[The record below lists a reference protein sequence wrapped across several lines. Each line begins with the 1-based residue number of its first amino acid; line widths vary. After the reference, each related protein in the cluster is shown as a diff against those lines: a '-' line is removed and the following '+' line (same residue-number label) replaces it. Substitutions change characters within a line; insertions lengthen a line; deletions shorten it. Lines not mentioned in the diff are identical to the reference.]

1 MGERVTD
8 ISYIALHR
16 HHGTNKN
23 EYYNLN
29 DLTWSLFC
37 NNNNKTDLIQL
48 FIAKAP
54 WINQSLESRQ
64 QYKLLTAHI
73 AKTFLK
79 EIFTRNLFE

>member
-1 MGERVTD
+1 MARKPVTELG
-8 ISYIALHR
+8 S
-16 HHGTNKN
+16 NVPWSKN